1 MVGVI
6 LEKDMGV
13 GGACGVNVSE
23 RSLDGGAARS
33 TMLQLYPRTFSQP

>member
-13 GGACGVNVSE
+13 GGACGVCVSE
-23 RSLDGGAARS
+23 RSLDGGAGRS
-33 TMLQLYPRTFSQP
+33 TILQLCPWTFSQP